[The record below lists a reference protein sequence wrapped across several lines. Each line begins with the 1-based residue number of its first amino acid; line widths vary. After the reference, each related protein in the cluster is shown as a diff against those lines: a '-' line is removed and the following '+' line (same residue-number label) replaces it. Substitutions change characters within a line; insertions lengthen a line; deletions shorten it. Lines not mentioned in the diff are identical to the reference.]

1 MSYFEFP
8 HTRNYDGD
16 LGYIIKKLIELTNDY
31 ENFFKYNSIK
41 FADPLQWDITKQY
54 EAYTIVFD
62 YDSGYCFISKQ
73 PVPTGIALTNT
84 DYWCLVGP
92 LIIDADARLEIE
104 RILRFI
110 TGIYETGTTATATR
124 SVGDF
129 VIVSGDLW
137 VVTAPMNIGETYGD
151 GFNVQHCTIL
161 DMINS
166 VFPIGTAQIQGGAVT
181 TPKIADAAVTTPKI
195 ADAAAT
201 TAKLADSAVTTA
213 KINNA
218 AVTTAKLAD
227 SAVTTAKIADG
238 SVTKQ
243 KHAPDKYL
251 FIGDSWNAD
260 YHYSWGKKL
269 ASIMGLTLGTD
280 CWNIAVPG
288 GGIAN
293 NLLYTDTNTL
303 ISSLTSAQRAS
314 ITKVLIVSGA
324 NDASYSTADI
334 ASGMNTLETYLFSN
348 LPNAEVYLVAGQWGF
363 DSDTFRAGLLN
374 AYNTYALTCNRMK
387 FFDKCYCQFMDPY
400 FMETDWIHPTE
411 AGQDLF
417 KYTLKNILLGGNYW
431 DKKYDDLVAYVDMTG
446 YYGHMGSGGTTW
458 TIHGDISRA
467 GTHIYTKGNDWITWA
482 PGGYAMAY
490 NTPAIIG
497 KITGLNN
504 IFQRNA
510 ELKSII
516 GFRYT
521 DANNVRHYIQVP
533 STIIFKRNSGN
544 EIEVFVR
551 IDQPM
556 DQGNSQLFDLAIIQF
571 DQMCDFTNT

>member
-110 TGIYETGTTATATR
+110 TGIYETGTTATVPR

-137 VVTAPMNIGETYGD
+137 EVTAPINIGETYGD

-166 VFPIGTAQIQGGAVT
+166 VFPIGTAQIQDDAVTTPKINDGAVT
-181 TPKIADAAVTTPKI
+181 TPKINDEAV
-195 ADAAAT
+195 T
-201 TAKLADSAVTTA
+201 TAKLDDEAVTTA
-213 KINNA
+213 KIGNG
-218 AVTTAKLAD
+218 AVTTAKLD
-227 SAVTTAKIADG
+227 NSAVTTAKIADG
-238 SVTKQ
+238 AVTKL

-260 YHYSWGKKL
+260 YHYSWGTKL
-269 ASIMGLTLGTD
+269 ATNMGLTLNSD
-280 CWNIAVPG
+280 YWNVAVPG
-288 GGIAN
+288 GGMAN
-293 NLLYTDTNTL
+293 NLLYTNTKTL
-303 ISSLTSAQRAS
+303 VDGLTADEKAS

-324 NDASYSTADI
+324 NDAAYS
-334 ASGMNTLETYLFSN
+334 ASTIVSGINTFETYLRTN
-348 LPNAEVYLVAGQWGF
+348 LPNAEFYLVAGQWGF
-363 DSDTFRAGLLN
+363 ETGTFREGLLN
-374 AYNTYALTCNRMK
+374 AYNTYGENCGVMK
-387 FFDKCYCQFMDPY
+387 FFDKCYLEFMDPY
-400 FMETDWIHPTE
+400 FLDPDYIHPTE
-411 AGQDLF
+411 NGQNIF
-417 KYTLKNILLGGNYW
+417 IHTLKNIIKGGNYYER
-431 DKKYDDLVAYVDMTG
+431 KYYDLAAYVQMSG
-446 YYGHMGSGGTTW
+446 YYGTMSSGGTIW
-458 TIHGDISRA
+458 GLKGDISRA
-467 GTHIYTKGNDWITWA
+467 GTHVYTSGNDYIIFT
-482 PGGYAMAY
+482 GGYAMQY
-490 NTPAIIG
+490 NSPAKIG
-497 KITGLNN
+497 EVGGNN
-504 IFQRNA
+504 NLFQLKA
-510 ELKSII
+510 ELKQVASVV
-516 GFRYT
+516 YT
-521 DANNVRHYIQVP
+521 D
-533 STIIFKRNSGN
+533 SGN
-544 EIEVFVR
+544 SYRTVVPLTFIFERNAGGVVEVFVR
-551 IDQPM
+551 FDTPID
-556 DQGNSQLFDLAIIQF
+556 GNNTRVIDRIYPAI
-571 DQMCDFTNT
+571 DQMCDFTKI